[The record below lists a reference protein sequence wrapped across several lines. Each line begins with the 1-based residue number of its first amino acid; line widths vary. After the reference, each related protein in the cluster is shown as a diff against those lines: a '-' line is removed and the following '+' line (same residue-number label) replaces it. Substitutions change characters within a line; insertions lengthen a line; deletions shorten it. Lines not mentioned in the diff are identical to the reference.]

1 MIIKS
6 KIHNYELKFI
16 KKVSF
21 LKKIVDKNSIYLI
34 DKNVFFL
41 HGLKKLKLK
50 KKIIVS
56 SSEASKDF
64 VNLHKIIDK
73 LLKYK
78 VTKKNKI
85 VCIGGGSLQDT
96 CAFIASI
103 ILRGIQWEFYPT
115 SIIAQCDSCIGGK
128 TSINYRG
135 TKNQLGNFYPPK
147 KIIVIRE
154 FLNSIPKSEIQS
166 GIGEM
171 AHYFYVQGG
180 RSLILFLKLYQDI
193 LGGNLSQLN
202 KLIKTTLKIKQ
213 SFIEKDEFDTG
224 KRLLLNYGHSFGH
237 AIEKYFKNKIKHG
250 LAVAHG
256 MSISNFVSY
265 KLGFLEKKKYLTL
278 GQQLEKI
285 YQKKLEKINIT
296 KYITILKS
304 DKKNVPGIIRVI
316 LTRGP
321 GRMFIYS
328 FLDYKKF
335 NLILKE
341 YFN

>member
-6 KIHNYELKFI
+6 KIINYQLKFI
-16 KKVSF
+16 KKISF
-21 LKKIVDKNSIYLI
+21 LKNTLDKNSIYLI

-41 HGLKKLKLK
+41 HNLKKLKLK
-50 KKIIVS
+50 KKILIRS
-56 SSEASKDF
+56 TEASKDF
-64 VNLHKIIDK
+64 LNLHKIIDK
-73 LLKYK
+73 ILKHK
-78 VTKKNKI
+78 VTKENKI

-103 ILRGIQWEFYPT
+103 ILRGIKWEFYPT

-147 KIIVIRE
+147 QIVVIEE
-154 FLNSIPKSEIQS
+154 FLNSIPKNEIQS

-180 RSLILFLKLYQDI
+180 RSLILFLKLYKDI
-193 LGGNLSQLN
+193 LGGNLLQLN
-202 KLIKTTLKIKQ
+202 RLIKNTLKIKK

-237 AIEKYFKNKIKHG
+237 ALEKYFKNKIKHG
-250 LAVAHG
+250 LAIAHG
-256 MSISNFVSY
+256 MSMANFVSY
-265 KLGFLEKKKYLTL
+265 KLGFLDKKKYLNIED
-278 GQQLEKI
+278 QLEKI
-285 YQKKLEKINIT
+285 YQKKLKKINIK
-296 KYITILKS
+296 KYINILKL
-304 DKKNVPGIIRVI
+304 DKKNTTGTIRLI

-321 GRMFIYS
+321 GKMFMYS
-328 FLDYKKF
+328 FSDYKKF